1 MSTVKGISPQQT
13 LNNFKAGTETS
24 SREILRRGWN
34 QEAAAG
40 TINNKKRV
48 VTPFRAV
55 TNSGDFLARQNYV
68 CGGPNQGNAANMGAI
83 LSACDNSG
91 VEGFSGNPK
100 FVADSSD
107 YIRFRKLRAM
117 NKNYND
123 TAN

>member
-34 QEAAAG
+34 QEAASG

-68 CGGPNQGNAANMGAI
+68 CAGPNQGNAANMGAI